1 MMNNTVSKIE
11 RIRGDLKQIVDEIPA
26 RHKIAKRYGKDIIS
40 LIGIMIR
47 RLSDE

>member
-1 MMNNTVSKIE
+1 MMNNTVGKIE

-26 RHKIAKRYGKDIIS
+26 RHRIAKRYGKDVVS
-40 LIGIMIR
+40 LIDIMIK